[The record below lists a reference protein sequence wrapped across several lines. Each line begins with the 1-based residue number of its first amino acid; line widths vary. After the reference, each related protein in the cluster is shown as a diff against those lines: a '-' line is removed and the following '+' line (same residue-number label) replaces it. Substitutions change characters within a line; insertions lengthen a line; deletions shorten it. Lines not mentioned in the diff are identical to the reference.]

1 MFHFFVFLYIIIS
14 GETRSHQGDIFQN
27 SSVYHTQVAVMG
39 RGAQNAASKSYNM
52 THLSKYS
59 FTEF

>member
-1 MFHFFVFLYIIIS
+1 MFHFICFSCIIIS

-27 SSVYHTQVAVMG
+27 SYVYHTQVTVMG

-52 THLSKYS
+52 TNLSKYS